1 MKELNSSVISKKL
14 EHSEF
19 KMAAMMVCTVTVF
32 VVCNSFHTIYFI
44 MWSQRI
50 VKGETANTL
59 WRMSHNLMTFNCSV
73 IIIIYSI
80 FSKQFRNMF
89 AEQFCGK
96 KNPDVFA
103 SNVRLNIIRTE
114 AHTHSSYKWII
125 MLEKC
130 RHSDLNVLDLK

>member
-1 MKELNSSVISKKL
+1 MESKKL
-14 EHSEF
+14 EHKEF
-19 KMAAMMVCTVTVF
+19 KMAAMMVCTVMVF
-32 VVCNSFHTIYFI
+32 VICNSFHTIYLESIYVESKNCERRNSKNF
-44 MWSQRI
+44 MED
-50 VKGETANTL
+50 V
-59 WRMSHNLMTFNCSV
+59 LMTFNCSI

-114 AHTHSSYKWII
+114 ANTHSHSNYK
-125 MLEKC
+125 
-130 RHSDLNVLDLK
+130 